1 MKLLPEHKGIVGL
14 TGVICAGKDY
24 TTAKLGAAAHSLAE
38 PLYELGERVLGLG
51 KNDRYGSQGP
61 ALRLF
66 WQTAGQWGKGVDVP
80 VPRGL
85 LEAFPWFPQD
95 RREFQLRYGGLYTT
109 ADFGQRQDYWLRQAL
124 LSTQSAFVVS
134 GGLHILTNVRFGFE
148 AEAVQNV
155 WHVTATAQELA
166 RRQAEQRTPA
176 SALADMSEHY
186 ACELDRCLKEV
197 ENRTT
202 PTPDLADWLKDN
214 GFPHHRGVI
223 WNDKPELCPNPEYQ
237 TLL

>member
-1 MKLLPEHKGIVGL
+1 MKLTPEHEGIVGL

-24 TTAKLGAAAHSLAE
+24 VTAKLGATAHSMAG
-38 PLYELGERVLGLG
+38 PLYELSERILGLG
-51 KNDRYGSQGP
+51 REARYGSQGP

-66 WQTAGQWGKGVDVP
+66 WQTVGQWGKGINVP
-80 VPRGL
+80 APAGL
-85 LEAFPWFPQD
+85 LKAFPWFPRD
-95 RREFQLRYGGLYTT
+95 LRDFQLRYGALYVT
-109 ADFGQRQDYWLRQAL
+109 ADFGKRQDYWLRQAL
-124 LSTQSAFVVS
+124 QHTRHAHLVA

-166 RRQAEQRTPA
+166 RRQGLQNTPPA
-176 SALADMSEHY
+176 ALLDMSEHY
-186 ACELDRCLKEV
+186 ACELDRCLKEI

-202 PTPDLADWLKDN
+202 PTPDLVDWLKDN

-223 WNDKPELCPNPEYQ
+223 WNDAPELCPNPEYQ
-237 TLL
+237 IV